1 MLQPIRTD
9 SSNPFAQRTMK
20 VRVPAILREVSALNP
35 DYLSSVHDSIEA
47 LARQLEDNALI
58 PMCDPAPPSADDWAD
73 AYARRAGE
81 TWGGTDWFFAETF
94 IYRHLMDAVHWW
106 TTHRDPFAP
115 KKREEAASP
124 ALWKTL
130 EQALSLAPEPI
141 EAKLLDLLAFDLWG
155 NRVDLS
161 YMIGTTFTQTADDWA
176 VDEREAA
183 VSHLLAQDGT
193 GSVHIIVDNYGTE
206 LATDLALIDGL
217 LDGVVERV
225 VMHVKAHP
233 TYVSD
238 ATQADVVDFIARLSE
253 DRRPI
258 FSALADRLNAARIDG
273 RLSIQPDF
281 FWNSSRFLFEM
292 PASIRQ
298 TLGSAA
304 LIIVKGD
311 ANYRRIT
318 GDIRYPTTTP
328 FAQVL
333 SYAPAP
339 LIALRTFKSDVIIG
353 LQPGQEEHYQQIDP
367 DWRINGRR
375 GVVQF
380 KP

>member
-1 MLQPIRTD
+1 
-9 SSNPFAQRTMK
+9 MK

-35 DYLSSVHDSIEA
+35 DYSSAVHGAIDG

-58 PMCDPAPPSADDWAD
+58 PMCDTTPPAADDWAD
-73 AYARRAGE
+73 AHSQRAGE
-81 TWGGTDWFFAETF
+81 TWGGTDWFYAETF
-94 IYRHLMDAVHWW
+94 IYRHLMDAINWW
-106 TTHRDPFAP
+106 TTRRDPFAP
-115 KKREEAASP
+115 KKREEEMSP
-124 ALWKTL
+124 ALWGTL
-130 EQALSLAPEPI
+130 EQALSLDPEPMD
-141 EAKLLDLLAFDLWG
+141 AKLRDLLALDLWG

-176 VDEREAA
+176 ADEREAV
-183 VSHLLAQDGT
+183 VSHLLAGDGT
-193 GSVHIIVDNYGTE
+193 GSVHLITDNYGTE

-238 ATQADVVDFIARLSE
+238 ATQSDVMDFIALLSE

-273 RLSIQPDF
+273 RLIIQPDF
-281 FWNSSRFLFEM
+281 FWNSSRFLFDM
-292 PASIRQ
+292 SPSIRQ
-298 TLGSAA
+298 TLSSAA

-318 GDIRYPTTTP
+318 GDTLYPTTTP
-328 FAQVL
+328 FAEVL

-339 LIALRTFKSDVIIG
+339 LCALRTFKSDPVIG
-353 LQPGQEEHYQQIDP
+353 LQPGQAEGYQQIDP
-367 DWRINGRR
+367 EWRINGRR
-375 GVVQF
+375 GVIQF

>member
-9 SSNPFAQRTMK
+9 SSNAFAHRTMK

-35 DYLSSVHDSIEA
+35 DYSSAVHGAIDG

-58 PMCDPAPPSADDWAD
+58 PMCDTTPPAADDWAD
-73 AYARRAGE
+73 AHSQRAGE
-81 TWGGTDWFFAETF
+81 TWGGTDWFYAETF
-94 IYRHLMDAVHWW
+94 IYRHLMDAINWW
-106 TTHRDPFAP
+106 TTRRDPFAP
-115 KKREEAASP
+115 KKREEEMSP
-124 ALWKTL
+124 ALWGTL
-130 EQALSLAPEPI
+130 EQALSLDPEPMD
-141 EAKLLDLLAFDLWG
+141 AKLRDLLALDLWG

-176 VDEREAA
+176 ADEREAV
-183 VSHLLAQDGT
+183 VSHLLAGDGT
-193 GSVHIIVDNYGTE
+193 GSVHLITDNYGTE

-238 ATQADVVDFIARLSE
+238 ATQSDVMDFIALLSE

-273 RLSIQPDF
+273 RLIIQPDF
-281 FWNSSRFLFEM
+281 FWNSSRFLFDM
-292 PASIRQ
+292 SPSIRQ
-298 TLGSAA
+298 TLSSAA

-318 GDIRYPTTTP
+318 GDTLYPTTTP
-328 FAQVL
+328 FAEVL

-339 LIALRTFKSDVIIG
+339 LCALRTFKSDPVIG
-353 LQPGQEEHYQQIDP
+353 LQPGQAEGYQQIDP
-367 DWRINGRR
+367 EWRINGRR
-375 GVVQF
+375 GVIQF